1 MSIKLKIKVKHLAE
15 EARIIRK
22 EERKAFG
29 MEKWTLQHHRKTTV
43 RDAARQTQIAYAIV
57 RGKERCKTLH
67 PNSKD
72 SRWYRSGAERKEI
85 TRMVNKYSDFD
96 NPKETVDEWFKE

>member
-22 EERKAFG
+22 EEHKAFG
-29 MEKWTLQHHRKTTV
+29 MKKWGLQHHRKTVV

-57 RGKERCKTLH
+57 RGKERCRTLH
-67 PNSKD
+67 SKTRD
-72 SRWYRSGAERKEI
+72 LRSDYKEI
-85 TRMVNKYSDFD
+85 TRMVNKYGNFD
-96 NPKETVDEWFKE
+96 DPKSTVEKWFEA